1 MRKRF
6 PLRIFPMCNPDV
18 QTMSLRP
25 IALAALVAL
34 LALAGC
40 QDADPAAAPPEASD
54 PELLHGAM
62 LRITNVMTYDIF
74 SPPVASRVYAYAS
87 VAAYEAL
94 APSRPDLVTLAGQL
108 NGFEAAPAP
117 TEPVHGPTAAVYAAL
132 AVGEALTFSDEEIED
147 YRASVEARLDAAG
160 LDRRLRRQSEAYGQA
175 VAQHVLAWA
184 SEDGYAQTRSAPAY
198 TITDEP
204 GTWRPTP
211 PAYMDAI
218 EPAWATM
225 RPFVLDSAAQFK
237 PLPPH
242 PYSVEPGTEF
252 RRQVD
257 EVYEIGRDMTEE
269 QREIAS
275 FWDCNPYVMH
285 TRGHAMFAT
294 KKITPG
300 GHWMGIAAIASRTA
314 GDDVAGAAEA
324 YVRTAIAVADGF
336 ISVWDEK
343 FRSRLIRPETVINE
357 HIDED
362 WAPLLQ
368 TPPFPE
374 YSSGHSVISAAAAEA
389 LTDVYGDGFAFH
401 DTTEVAY
408 GLPARDFTSFRQA
421 AEEAA
426 ISRLYGGIHYRMAAE
441 RGVEQGRGVG
451 GLQSERIEMRTPAVA
466 GGAPVRPVV
475 SGPAE

>member
-1 MRKRF
+1 MSFR
-6 PLRIFPMCNPDV
+6 PL
-18 QTMSLRP
+18 
-25 IALAALVAL
+25 ALVSLVAVA
-34 LALAGC
+34 ALAGC
-40 QDADPAAAPPEASD
+40 GDADPAAAPPEAAD

-62 LRITNVMTYDIF
+62 LRITEVMTYDIF

-94 APSRPDLVTLAGQL
+94 APTRPDLVSFAGQL
-108 NGFEAAPAP
+108 AGLEPPPSPA
-117 TEPVHGPTAAVYAAL
+117 EPVHGPTAAVYAAL
-132 AVGEALTFSDEEIED
+132 HVGEALTFSDQEIEA
-147 YRASVEARLDAAG
+147 YRADAAARLRQAG
-160 LDRRLRRQSEAYGQA
+160 LSRRLLARSAAYGEA

-184 SEDGYAQTRSAPAY
+184 ATDGYAQSRSAPAY

-211 PAYMDAI
+211 PAYLDAI

-237 PLPPH
+237 PARPH
-242 PYSVEPGTEF
+242 PYSLEPGTAF
-252 RRQVD
+252 RQQVD
-257 EVYEIGRDMTEE
+257 EVYAIGRDLSDE
-269 QREIAS
+269 QRAIAS

-324 YVRTAIAVADGF
+324 YARTALAVADGF

-389 LTDVYGDGFAFH
+389 LTALYGDGFSFH
-401 DTTEVAY
+401 DTTEVPY

-426 ISRLYGGIHYRMAAE
+426 MSRLYGGIHYRMAAE

-451 GLQSERIEMRTPAVA
+451 GLHVERVGTRAPAVA
-466 GGAPVRPVV
+466 GRAPARSVAHA
-475 SGPAE
+475 GE

>member
-1 MRKRF
+1 MSFR
-6 PLRIFPMCNPDV
+6 PL
-18 QTMSLRP
+18 
-25 IALAALVAL
+25 ALAGLVAL
-34 LALAGC
+34 VALAGC

-54 PELLHGAM
+54 PELLHGAL
-62 LRITNVMTYDIF
+62 LRVTDVMTYDIF
-74 SPPVASRVYAYAS
+74 SPPVASRVYAYTS

-94 APSRPDLVTLAGQL
+94 APFRPDLVTLAGQL
-108 NGFEAAPAP
+108 NGLGATPAP

-132 AVGEALTFSDEEIED
+132 AVGEALTFSDEEID
-147 YRASVEARLDAAG
+147 AYRTSVEARLDQAG
-160 LDRRLRRQSEAYGQA
+160 MSRRLRRQSQSYGET

-184 SEDGYAQTRSAPAY
+184 SGDGYAQTRSAPAY

-218 EPAWATM
+218 EPGWATM
-225 RPFVLDSAAQFK
+225 RPFVLDSASQFK
-237 PLPPH
+237 PLPPY
-242 PYSVEPGTEF
+242 PYSVEPGSEF

-257 EVYEIGRDMTEE
+257 EVYEIGRDMTDE
-269 QREIAS
+269 QREIAA

-314 GDDVAGAAEA
+314 DDDIAGAAEA

-343 FRSRLIRPETVINE
+343 FRSRLVRPETVINE

-426 ISRLYGGIHYRMAAE
+426 VSRLYGGIHYRMAAE

-451 GLQSERIEMRTPAVA
+451 GLHVERIEMRAPSVA
-466 GGAPVRPVV
+466 QGAPVRPVAN
-475 SGPAE
+475 GPAE

>member
-1 MRKRF
+1 MSFR
-6 PLRIFPMCNPDV
+6 PLAFAGLV
-18 QTMSLRP
+18 
-25 IALAALVAL
+25 ALAALV
-34 LALAGC
+34 GC
-40 QDADPAAAPPEASD
+40 QGAPPDPAAAPPEASD

-62 LRITNVMTYDIF
+62 LRITEVMTYDIF

-108 NGFEAAPAP
+108 NGFEAPPAP
-117 TEPVHGPTAAVYAAL
+117 TEAVHGPTAAVYAAL
-132 AVGEALTFSDEEIED
+132 AVGEALTFSDEEIEA
-147 YRASVEARLDAAG
+147 YRSSVEARLDAAG
-160 LDRRLRRQSEAYGQA
+160 MDHRLRAQSRSYGEAI
-175 VAQHVLAWA
+175 AQHVLAWA
-184 SEDGYAQTRSAPAY
+184 SEDGYARTRSAPAY

-211 PAYMDAI
+211 PAYLDAI

-225 RPFVLDSAAQFK
+225 RPFVLDSASQFK
-237 PLPPH
+237 PPPPY
-242 PYSVEPGTEF
+242 PYSVEPGSAF

-257 EVYEIGRDMTEE
+257 EVYEIGRDMTDE
-269 QREIAS
+269 QRAIAS

-314 GDDVAGAAEA
+314 GADVAGAAEA

-389 LTDVYGDGFAFH
+389 LTDVYGDGLAFH

-408 GLPARDFTSFRQA
+408 GLPPRDFTSFRQA

-441 RGVEQGRGVG
+441 RGVVQGRGVG
-451 GLQSERIEMRTPAVA
+451 GLHAERIEMRAAAVA
-466 GGAPVRPVV
+466 QGAPVRPVG

>member
-1 MRKRF
+1 MTRLLLV
-6 PLRIFPMCNPDV
+6 PALLGLALV
-18 QTMSLRP
+18 VG
-25 IALAALVAL
+25 LAACEEPT
-34 LALAGC
+34 LADVSAEAG
-40 QDADPAAAPPEASD
+40 D

-62 LRITNVMTYDIF
+62 LTVTEVMTYDIF

-87 VAAYEAL
+87 VAAYEA
-94 APSRPDLVTLAGQL
+94 AAGTRPDRASLAGQL
-108 NGFEAAPAP
+108 NGFEAPPAP
-117 TEPVHGPTAAVYAAL
+117 EGDVHGPTAAVHAL
-132 AVGEALTFSDEEIED
+132 LTVGEALTFSEAELEA
-147 YRASVEARLDAAG
+147 YRENAEARLVRAG
-160 LDRRLRRQSEAYGQA
+160 VRGELAERSRAYGEA

-184 SEDGYAQTRSAPAY
+184 AGDNYAQTRSGPAY

-204 GTWRPTP
+204 GTWKPTP

-218 EPAWATM
+218 EPNWATI
-225 RPFVLDSAAQFK
+225 RPFVLDSASQFK

-242 PYSVEPGTEF
+242 PFSLESGSAF
-252 RRQVD
+252 RQEVD
-257 EVYEIGRDMTEE
+257 EVYQIGRELTEE
-269 QREIAS
+269 QRAIAA

-314 GDDVAGAAEA
+314 GDDLAGAAEA
-324 YVRTAIAVADGF
+324 YVRTALAVADGF

-343 FRSRLIRPETVINE
+343 YRSRLIRPETVINA

-362 WAPLLQ
+362 WAPVLQ

-389 LTDVYGDGFAFH
+389 LTDLYGDGFAFH
-401 DTTEVAY
+401 DTTEVPY

-426 ISRLYGGIHYRMAAE
+426 MSRLYGGIHYRMAAE

-451 GLQSERIEMRTPAVA
+451 GLHVERIETRVPQL
-466 GGAPVRPVV
+466 
-475 SGPAE
+475 AER

>member
-1 MRKRF
+1 
-6 PLRIFPMCNPDV
+6 
-18 QTMSLRP
+18 MSLRP
-25 IALAALVAL
+25 IVLAGLIAT
-34 LALAGC
+34 LALSGC
-40 QDADPAAAPPEASD
+40 QAADPAAAPAEAAD

-62 LRITNVMTYDIF
+62 LRITDVMTYDIF
-74 SPPVASRVYAYAS
+74 SPPVASRVYAYVS

-94 APSRPDLVTLAGQL
+94 APTRSDLVTLAGQL
-108 NGFEAAPAP
+108 NDFEAAPAP

-132 AVGEALTFSDEEIED
+132 AVGEALTFSDEEIEA
-147 YRASVEARLDAAG
+147 YRTDLGGRLDRAG
-160 LDRRLRRQSEAYGQA
+160 LDRRLRRRSQAYGEA

-184 SEDGYAQTRSAPAY
+184 GEDGYAETRSAPAY

-225 RPFVLDSAAQFK
+225 RPFVLDSAQQFK
-237 PLPPH
+237 PLPPY

-257 EVYEIGRDMTEE
+257 EVYEIGRDLTPE

-294 KKITPG
+294 KKLTPG
-300 GHWMGIAAIASRTA
+300 GHWMGIAAIASRLA
-314 GDDVAGAAEA
+314 GDDMAGAVEA
-324 YVRTAIAVADGF
+324 YARTAVAVADGF

-343 FRSRLIRPETVINE
+343 FRSRLVRPETVINE

-389 LTDVYGDGFAFH
+389 LTDVYGDGFAFN

-426 ISRLYGGIHYRMAAE
+426 LSRLYGGIHYRMAAD
-441 RGVEQGRGVG
+441 RGVVQGRSVG
-451 GLQSERIEMRTPAVA
+451 GLHTERIETRAPSVAQGVPVPPAV
-466 GGAPVRPVV
+466 
-475 SGPAE
+475 SGVAE